1 MPSTTAQ
8 RRLSEMNIETLR
20 DFCRALPAVTED
32 VKWGHD
38 LCFSVAGKM
47 FCVASLDG
55 PLTFSFTV
63 RDEEFDKLSNSPGL
77 RPRLTSH
84 ATSGCLSKK
93 STGSVARNGSTTHLS
108 TGTQQFIEVS
118 YI

>member
-55 PLTFSFTV
+55 PLTFSFKV
-63 RDEEFDKLSNSPGL
+63 RDEEFDELSNSPGL

-84 ATSGCLSKK
+84 ATNGCLSKK
-93 STGSVARNGSTTHLS
+93 STGSVAKSGS
-108 TGTQQFIEVS
+108 IM
-118 YI
+118 